1 MFHANGWTFTWT
13 VTAAGARHV
22 CLRKV
27 EPATVFRLARDE
39 GVDAPVRRTDRPDW
53 TCECTGVG
61 AGGCAFAGFACSRPE
76 LRRLPSRFSA
86 WRKGLAGPS
95 LSSTA

>member
-27 EPATVFRLARDE
+27 EAAAVFRLATAENVTWLCAAPRSSLRGPPRRCAGE
-39 GVDAPVRRTDRPDW
+39 ARGVRVIT
-53 TCECTGVG
+53 
-61 AGGCAFAGFACSRPE
+61 AGGARGDDD
-76 LRRLPSRFSA
+76 RLERDSDAR
-86 WRKGLAGPS
+86 
-95 LSSTA
+95 